1 MESKKFSKR
10 LGIIPVSKSIQ
21 KDFMDDALAIGLYN
35 AYYTKMIK
43 EWNPNSR
50 NTPYQYDQWAEYTWK
65 DFLEYAMDDFP
76 TYPSEL
82 LEIVKKQFFKNNWFY
97 KYDFIQ
103 FNADVLKNIGSN
115 YLSDYIMECNRILE
129 KESSAY
135 RFIKTELSPI
145 INEIEINSIEQ
156 SLSYNLYPNVS
167 THLDTALKMLSD
179 RKSPDYR
186 NSIKESIS
194 AVETLCRELT
204 GESTLGQAIKKFE
217 NSGIHFN
224 SQFKSA
230 LEKLYNYT
238 NQPATGIRH
247 ALMEEGIVLS
257 FDEAKFMLVSCSA
270 FINYLISKKI
280 QQ

>member
-1 MESKKFSKR
+1 MESRKFSKR
-10 LGIIPVSKSIQ
+10 LGIIPVSKAIQ
-21 KDFMDDALAIGLYN
+21 KNSVDDSLAIGLYN
-35 AYYTKMIK
+35 VYYTKMIQQ
-43 EWNPNSR
+43 WSPNSR
-50 NTPYQYDQWAEYTWK
+50 NTPEQYDQWAAYAWK
-65 DFLEYAMDDFP
+65 DFLGYAMDDFP
-76 TYPSEL
+76 AYPSEL
-82 LEIVKKQFFKNNWFY
+82 LNIVKQQFFKYNWSY
-97 KYDFIQ
+97 KYDFVQ
-103 FNADVLKNIGSN
+103 FNADVLKHIKSN
-115 YLSDYIMECNRILE
+115 YLSDYLIECNYILE

-145 INEIEINSIEQ
+145 INDIEISSIDQ
-156 SLSYNLYPNVS
+156 SLSYDLYPNVS
-167 THLDTALKMLSD
+167 IHLDTALKMLSD

-224 SQFKSA
+224 SQFRSA
-230 LEKLYNYT
+230 LEKLYTYT
-238 NQPATGIRH
+238 NQPTTGIRH
-247 ALMEEGIVLS
+247 ALMEEGIVLT

-280 QQ
+280 E